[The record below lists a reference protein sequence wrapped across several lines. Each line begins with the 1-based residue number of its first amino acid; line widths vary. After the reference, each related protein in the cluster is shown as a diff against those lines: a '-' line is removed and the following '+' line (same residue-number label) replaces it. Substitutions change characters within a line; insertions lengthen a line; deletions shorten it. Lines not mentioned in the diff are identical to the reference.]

1 MASSPGYLIDTNVLL
16 RLTRI
21 QDPNYTTI
29 QSALRNLRNSGTNLY
44 FALQNIAEFWN
55 VCTRPVDRN
64 GLGLSAQETNALA
77 ESIERTMTLLP
88 EDKTVYFVWRRIVH
102 DLNIM
107 GVQVHDARLAA
118 LMQVNGPRQILTLNT
133 GDFARFPAISAV
145 HPSNVA

>member
-118 LMQVNGPRQILTLNT
+118 LMQVNGLRQILTLNT